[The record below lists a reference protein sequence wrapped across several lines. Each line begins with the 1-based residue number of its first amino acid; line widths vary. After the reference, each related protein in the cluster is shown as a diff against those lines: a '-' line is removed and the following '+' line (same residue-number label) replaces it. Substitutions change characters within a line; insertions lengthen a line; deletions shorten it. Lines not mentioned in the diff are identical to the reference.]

1 MRMVGLDTSVVVRL
15 LIGEPIEQ
23 VALARGFLNELFVA
37 NEKAAVSDLVVSD
50 VYFALQYHYAV
61 PKAKA
66 LEALS
71 SLFESGEIVATGIA
85 ATVLKMSNLAV
96 AKPGFVDRLIHAD
109 YERQFGAMAT
119 FEKKASRLPG
129 TRVLMA

>member
-1 MRMVGLDTSVVVRL
+1 MVGLDTSVVVRL

-23 VALARGFLNELFVA
+23 AALARDFLNELFVA
-37 NEKAAVSDLVVSD
+37 NEKAAVSDLVVSE

-85 ATVLKMSNLAV
+85 ATVLKMPNLAA
-96 AKPGFVDRLIHAD
+96 AKPGFVDRLIQAD
-109 YERQFGAMAT
+109 YEKLFGSMAT

>member
-1 MRMVGLDTSVVVRL
+1 MVGLDTSVVVRL

-37 NEKAAVSDLVVSD
+37 NEKAAVSDLVVSE

-85 ATVLKMSNLAV
+85 ATVLKMSNLAT

-109 YERQFGAMAT
+109 YEKLFGAMAT